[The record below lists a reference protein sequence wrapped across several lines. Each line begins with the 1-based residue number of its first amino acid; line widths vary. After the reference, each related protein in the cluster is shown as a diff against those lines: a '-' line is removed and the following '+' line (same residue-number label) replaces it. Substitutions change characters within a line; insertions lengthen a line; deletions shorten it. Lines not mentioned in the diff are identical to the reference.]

1 MSPSAHAPIAA
12 IATAPGRGGVGIV
25 RISGRELG
33 GFVRALF
40 QRDLTPRHA
49 HLLAF
54 RDVPRDV
61 PRDLAED
68 LPRDAPRNV
77 SPDFALDETRATVR
91 AMVPDETAAGAA
103 TSGALGE
110 VLDEG
115 LALFFPAPHS
125 YTGEDVLELQ
135 GHGGPAVLR
144 RVLDLCLRVGA
155 GLGMR
160 LAEPGEFTQRAF
172 LNDRMDLA
180 QAEAVAD
187 LIEAT
192 SEAAA
197 RGAMASLSGVF
208 SERVTA
214 LADRIVHLRMLVEAT
229 LDFPEEEI
237 DFLEKYQARPL
248 LQGLRDDLD
257 AIIAQ
262 TRQGVILREGLH
274 VVLAGRPNV
283 GKSSL
288 LNALAGDE
296 VAIVTPIAGTTRDKV
311 VQEIH
316 IEGVPLHVV
325 DTAGLRETDDPVEK
339 IGISRTWQEIAKA
352 DVILHLVDA
361 GAPDEALDAGI
372 AEKLPRG
379 VPVLKVINKIDLEM
393 AGDPTTGVA
402 PIAAAGAAASP
413 AVANSLHT
421 PPDAGT
427 VHQPAGMGEALR
439 ISAKTGAGLDVLRKA
454 LLDIAGWTPG
464 GESPWLA
471 RERHLRA
478 LQDASDHLQL
488 AAEHAELDDRVLDLF
503 AEELRLAHDSLGSI
517 TGRFTSDDLLG
528 EIFSS
533 FCIGK

>member
-1 MSPSAHAPIAA
+1 MSPIVTVPIAA

-25 RISGRELG
+25 RVSGASLSNL
-33 GFVRALF
+33 VRRLF
-40 QRDLTPRHA
+40 QRSLTPRHA
-49 HLLAF
+49 HLLPF
-54 RDVPRDV
+54 KT
-61 PRDLAED
+61 AE
-68 LPRDAPRNV
+68 
-77 SPDFALDETRATVR
+77 
-91 AMVPDETAAGAA
+91 
-103 TSGALGE
+103 GE

-115 LALFFPAPHS
+115 IALFFPAPHS

-144 RVLDLCLRVGA
+144 RVLQLCLDA
-155 GLGMR
+155 GRDMGMR
-160 LAEPGEFTQRAF
+160 IAEPGEFTQRAF
-172 LNDRMDLA
+172 LNGRIDLA

-208 SERVTA
+208 SQKVNA

-237 DFLEKYQARPL
+237 DFLEKYQARPML
-248 LQGLRDDLD
+248 EALSADLRD
-257 AIIAQ
+257 IIAQ

-316 IEGVPLHVV
+316 LDGIPLHIV
-325 DTAGLRETDDPVEK
+325 DTAGLRETDDPVER
-339 IGISRTWQEIAKA
+339 IGIARTWQEIERA
-352 DVILHLVDA
+352 DVILHLQDA
-361 GAPDEALDAGI
+361 TAAAQDPLDAGI
-372 AEKLPRG
+372 AARLPSG
-379 VPVLKVINKIDLEM
+379 TPVLKVVNKIDLVDH
-393 AGDPTTGVA
+393 AGG
-402 PIAAAGAAASP
+402 AAGGGVVAGIDTPARDMHPAAQTTTT
-413 AVANSLHT
+413 VLH
-421 PPDAGT
+421 
-427 VHQPAGMGEALR
+427 
-439 ISAKTGAGLDVLRKA
+439 ISARTGLGLDRLRKA
-454 LLDIAGWTPG
+454 LLDIAGWNPG
-464 GESPWLA
+464 AESPWLA

-478 LQDASDHLQL
+478 LHQAEEHLAVASTH
-488 AAEHAELDDRVLDLF
+488 AAQDDRVLDLF
-503 AEELRLAHDSLGSI
+503 AEELRLAHESLSSI
-517 TGRFTSDDLLG
+517 TGEFTSDDLLG
-528 EIFSS
+528 EIFSR

>member
-1 MSPSAHAPIAA
+1 MSPIASVPIAA

-25 RISGRELG
+25 RVSGASLSIL
-33 GFVRALF
+33 VRRLF
-40 QRDLTPRHA
+40 QRELTARHA
-49 HLLAF
+49 HLLPF
-54 RDVPRDV
+54 QT
-61 PRDLAED
+61 AE
-68 LPRDAPRNV
+68 
-77 SPDFALDETRATVR
+77 
-91 AMVPDETAAGAA
+91 
-103 TSGALGE
+103 GE

-115 LALFFPAPHS
+115 IALFFPAPHS

-144 RVLDLCLRVGA
+144 RVLQLCLDA
-155 GLGMR
+155 GRDMGLR
-160 LAEPGEFTQRAF
+160 IAEPGEFTQRAF
-172 LNDRMDLA
+172 LNGRIDLA

-208 SERVTA
+208 SRQVNA

-237 DFLEKYQARPL
+237 DFLEKYQARPM
-248 LQGLRDDLD
+248 LQALSADLRG
-257 AIIAQ
+257 IIAR

-316 IEGVPLHVV
+316 LDGIPLHIV
-325 DTAGLRETDDPVEK
+325 DTAGLRETDDPVEQ
-339 IGISRTWQEIAKA
+339 IGIARTWREIEQA
-352 DVILHLVDA
+352 DVILHLQDA
-361 GAPDEALDAGI
+361 TATDEEALDAGI
-372 AEKLPRG
+372 AARLPPG
-379 VPVLKVINKIDLEM
+379 TPVLKVLNKIDLIAPGNARAPADEM
-393 AGDPTTGVA
+393 NVA
-402 PIAAAGAAASP
+402 ARPAAVAAADPGTAA
-413 AVANSLHT
+413 LHT
-421 PPDAGT
+421 AYMAPNANAGASDNA
-427 VHQPAGMGEALR
+427 VLP
-439 ISAKTGAGLDVLRKA
+439 ISVRTGAGLDMLRKA
-454 LLDIAGWTPG
+454 LLDIAGWNPG
-464 GESPWLA
+464 AESPWLA

-478 LQDASDHLQL
+478 LQQAQEHLAIAASH
-488 AAEHAELDDRVLDLF
+488 AAQDDRVLDLF
-503 AEELRLAHDSLGSI
+503 AEELRLSHESLSSI
-517 TGRFTSDDLLG
+517 TGEFTSDDLLG
-528 EIFSS
+528 EIFSR

>member
-1 MSPSAHAPIAA
+1 VSVPIAA

-25 RISGRELG
+25 RVSGARLSTL
-33 GFVRALF
+33 VRRLF
-40 QRDLTPRHA
+40 QRDLTARHA
-49 HLLAF
+49 HLLPF
-54 RDVPRDV
+54 KTDD
-61 PRDLAED
+61 
-68 LPRDAPRNV
+68 
-77 SPDFALDETRATVR
+77 
-91 AMVPDETAAGAA
+91 
-103 TSGALGE
+103 GE
-110 VLDEG
+110 LLDEG
-115 LALFFPAPHS
+115 IVLYFPAPHS

-144 RVLDLCLRVGA
+144 RVLQLCLDA
-155 GLGMR
+155 GRDLGLR
-160 LAEPGEFTQRAF
+160 IAEPGEFTQRAF
-172 LNDRMDLA
+172 LNGRIDLA

-192 SEAAA
+192 SDAAA

-208 SERVTA
+208 STKVNA

-248 LQGLRDDLD
+248 LEVLSADLR

-316 IEGVPLHVV
+316 LDGIPLHVV
-325 DTAGLRETDDPVEK
+325 DTAGLRETDDPVEQ
-339 IGISRTWQEIAKA
+339 IGIARTWKELERA
-352 DVILHLVDA
+352 DVILHLQDA
-361 GAPDEALDAGI
+361 TASADEELDAGI
-372 AEKLPRG
+372 AARLPAG
-379 VPVLKVINKIDLEM
+379 TPVLKVLNKIDLRGDGARPAHVDM
-393 AGDPTTGVA
+393 A
-402 PIAAAGAAASP
+402 
-413 AVANSLHT
+413 
-421 PPDAGT
+421 
-427 VHQPAGMGEALR
+427 
-439 ISAKTGAGLDVLRKA
+439 ISARTGEGLDALRKA
-454 LLDIAGWTPG
+454 LLDIAGWNPG
-464 GESPWLA
+464 AESPWLA

-478 LQDASDHLQL
+478 LQQAEEHLAL
-488 AAEHAELDDRVLDLF
+488 AAAHAEQDDRVLDLF
-503 AEELRLAHDSLGSI
+503 AEELRLAHESLSAI
-517 TGRFTSDDLLG
+517 TGEFSSDDLLG
-528 EIFSS
+528 EIFSR